1 MNQLEQGST
10 ARPRLNL
17 SPSAELMA
25 ALEAAALMT
34 GLPATQ
40 IAMQAIIAGMPKV
53 VEEATAIASLG
64 KIGRD
69 IKKQLGGQQRR

>member
-1 MNQLEQGST
+1 
-10 ARPRLNL
+10 
-17 SPSAELMA
+17 MA

-53 VEEATAIASLG
+53 IEEATAVASLG

-69 IKKQLGGQQRR
+69 IKKQLAGQQRR